1 MCSATYNEAQLG
13 VVFEQRRVGLFAC
26 VADRVLQMRKE
37 KIAMVAGYARMTK
50 RSALLWSNTPPY
62 QASSACPA
70 RLSVAPY

>member
-26 VADRVLQMRKE
+26 VADRLLQRRKE
-37 KIAMVAGYARMTK
+37 KGEMVAGVVRM
-50 RSALLWSNTPPY
+50 
-62 QASSACPA
+62 